1 MATKTSKKEQTTIY
15 KTLHI
20 KLKIKYHEPH
30 KNLGFNS
37 SPIFQYYSIFS
48 FLCSVLYNCLSI
60 TFLFQPLYCMF
71 FLKLWLLISPFAS
84 LNFSFTLELIKQE
97 NIGSGAELKKMK
109 NKTYL
114 TVRTVPKSYCK
125 IAEKRKILYT

>member
-1 MATKTSKKEQTTIY
+1 
-15 KTLHI
+15 
-20 KLKIKYHEPH
+20 
-30 KNLGFNS
+30 
-37 SPIFQYYSIFS
+37 
-48 FLCSVLYNCLSI
+48 
-60 TFLFQPLYCMF
+60 MF